1 MVFLRDNIMVQVA
14 KTDTYLTI
22 IEFRFVNKKKLL
34 YAAGVFVNKQ
44 IKVENVNGK
53 YLDFNQDIK
62 YK

>member
-1 MVFLRDNIMVQVA
+1 MVQVA

-34 YAAGVFVNKQ
+34 YATGVLVNKQ

>member
-1 MVFLRDNIMVQVA
+1 MVQVA